1 LLLFIQTQ
9 NFLLGKTT
17 NERFAKPT
25 PSKENPE
32 EQRLSVSS
40 SIALEPPAR
49 FALSHCLPM
58 CCNSDP
64 PELEK
69 RRNSI
74 GDFGISVQSVTDTI
88 ASTRDKEEDLQQR
101 LIN

>member
-1 LLLFIQTQ
+1 MLLIQTQ

-17 NERFAKPT
+17 NERFAKT
-25 PSKENPE
+25 AKDSSE
-32 EQRLSVSS
+32 EPRLSIASS
-40 SIALEPPAR
+40 TGSELPAHFSLR
-49 FALSHCLPM
+49 HCLTM

-69 RRNSI
+69 RRDST
-74 GDFGISVQSVTDTI
+74 GDLGISSKSVTDTI
-88 ASTRDKEEDLQQR
+88 ISALGKDADLKQR